1 MVAGSDDIVFFS
13 LWRPS
18 MLLSIMAV
26 PASGLSF
33 SAFMPVLACI
43 FKNSLYNKYKVISQC
58 GFALYFPD
66 NC

>member
-1 MVAGSDDIVFFS
+1 
-13 LWRPS
+13 

-26 PASGLSF
+26 PAYGLSF